1 MMRPAET
8 ALVNLRE
15 ATERIRTNL
24 VDLELD
30 PGQETLQASKLEGES
45 ARQWAAAG
53 AATSE
58 LWQWLGLLEETV
70 KKGEKL
76 RASRSWEAL
85 EGVFSSNS
93 LELSTVDVPL
103 AQRDLLGT
111 QAVTVRCTQ
120 AELIGRMVQNFD
132 EVKAVVV
139 RFGAAWDQ
147 WLPRM
152 RAAGEELVAC
162 EQLAQ
167 AIGET
172 GRADLA
178 DLQRALLALNAR
190 LAADPLT
197 VDRGAVDALPAR
209 ILQIKKDLEKTAELR
224 RGFDARLVAAAAK
237 LEELGGL
244 AG

>member
-1 MMRPAET
+1 MRPAET

-111 QAVTVRCTQ
+111 QAVTVRCTP